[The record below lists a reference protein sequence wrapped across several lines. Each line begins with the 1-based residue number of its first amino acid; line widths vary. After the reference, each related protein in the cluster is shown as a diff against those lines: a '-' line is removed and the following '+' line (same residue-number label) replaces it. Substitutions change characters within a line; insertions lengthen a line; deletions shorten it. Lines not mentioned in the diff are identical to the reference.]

1 MFKVVARKCETK
13 IAVICSSDDD
23 FHLTSLSDIET
34 ESCCL
39 WFVICDQLS
48 SKHRRVI
55 KHEEIRER
63 KWPSLIDRWCGS
75 WTQTQTAKQ
84 PKKFYSDRNTETTSI
99 HKNRKHSQCCKQEP
113 NENTSDRQRNRH
125 KQPKKERH
133 TDDTQSDRIINW
145 QTNTINP
152 IPRVSYKFC
161 IQQFCTPV
169 KQIPIG
175 IVLFVHLYRWPH
187 WNSFRTPISMT

>member
-1 MFKVVARKCETK
+1 MRKCETK

-63 KWPSLIDRWCGS
+63 KWPSLLIDRWCGS
-75 WTQTQTAKQ
+75 WTQTQTTKQ
-84 PKKFYSDRNTETTSI
+84 PKKSTQTET
-99 HKNRKHSQCCKQEP
+99 QKQP
-113 NENTSDRQRNRH
+113 RH
-125 KQPKKERH
+125 KSMSLAPF
-133 TDDTQSDRIINW
+133 
-145 QTNTINP
+145 
-152 IPRVSYKFC
+152 YKFC
-161 IQQFCTPV
+161 IQHFAIQWNKSPLEFFPYTYIDDHIRLTKIIPV
-169 KQIPIG
+169 HG
-175 IVLFVHLYRWPH
+175 YRWPETSH
-187 WNSFRTPISMT
+187 PVKLIPCGCFLFLCVCVWSSI

>member
-1 MFKVVARKCETK
+1 MTIVDR
-13 IAVICSSDDD
+13 
-23 FHLTSLSDIET
+23 SLVWELDTDTDS
-34 ESCCL
+34 
-39 WFVICDQLS
+39 
-48 SKHRRVI
+48 
-55 KHEEIRER
+55 
-63 KWPSLIDRWCGS
+63 
-75 WTQTQTAKQ
+75 QTAK
-84 PKKFYSDRNTETTSI
+84 KIYSDRNTETTSI

-133 TDDTQSDRIINW
+133 TDDTQLDRIINW

-169 KQIPIG
+169 KQIRIG
-175 IVLFVHLYRWPH
+175 IVLFVHLYR
-187 WNSFRTPISMT
+187 